1 MADINNM
8 EIHSGRLIGENGK
21 ASNIVDLLGGGT
33 PVSDNVYNI
42 DTFAPA
48 SGRVIG
54 EDGKP
59 YNLVDLLK
67 NGGSGGDVDALQ
79 KEINAVKNELSD
91 FKNYAEN
98 ELGSIDEDL
107 GNETTEREDSDD
119 ELQELINAK
128 QNKPTITT
136 ATATTATIQPN
147 TIYEYGE
154 VTELNL
160 TLSDDTG
167 SYEVIFESGE
177 TATVL
182 SLTSAKS
189 LLWHN
194 EPVVLPNKVY
204 TLAVEVGTT
213 YARAGLSY
221 AESG

>member
-1 MADINNM
+1 MDNKNYAPA
-8 EIHSGRLIGENGK
+8 SGRVIGEDGK
-21 ASNIVDLLGGGT
+21 SYNIVALLGGGT

-213 YARAGLSY
+213 YARAVLSY
-221 AESG
+221 AESVS